1 MLIIDTPPTKTS
13 HKVVSEKVVSEVE
26 HSERA
31 LRRIAGW
38 LMLFCLLLGQ
48 IGAPWDGEWHAY
60 IGRDWFWTPPHD
72 LIYTCVAGGGLIA
85 LVMVILETLRYRKGY
100 RGVDDQSTV
109 RLGRVFHAPL
119 GFYIAGFG
127 ALAAL
132 FAAPFDNYWHQLYG
146 IDISLWSPFH
156 IMGVTG
162 CFIGALGIVYIFAS
176 EAAID
181 RRAAISKR
189 RFLGFTA
196 LEWGALFALSS
207 LLKLTLIGFLL
218 FPVITLGLLRIPT
231 YLIPAVICAGLCL
244 MGAAFLTRRPGA
256 ATFVIVLVSIASFA
270 TELFVPWATRALVAQ
285 EGLHYRVAGQVPYF
299 ALNTALLP
307 LFLLPSALFIDILI
321 YWQKRRGKTMREGIR
336 SLWLPGL
343 ITTLLEIIIAPCI
356 IMQTANPLQAFLN
369 MPDLS
374 IAPNLKLYTTLIAL
388 PVIFF
393 AGLLGTCWGANQG
406 SIWHLNKQ

>member
-1 MLIIDTPPTKTS
+1 
-13 HKVVSEKVVSEVE
+13 
-26 HSERA
+26 
-31 LRRIAGW
+31 
-38 LMLFCLLLGQ
+38 
-48 IGAPWDGEWHAY
+48 
-60 IGRDWFWTPPHD
+60 
-72 LIYTCVAGGGLIA
+72 
-85 LVMVILETLRYRKGY
+85 
-100 RGVDDQSTV
+100 
-109 RLGRVFHAPL
+109 
-119 GFYIAGFG
+119 
-127 ALAAL
+127 
-132 FAAPFDNYWHQLYG
+132 
-146 IDISLWSPFH
+146 
-156 IMGVTG
+156 MGVTG

-181 RRAAISKR
+181 RRVGTIKH

-256 ATFVIVLVSIASFA
+256 ATCVAVLVAISSFA
-270 TELFVPWATRALVAQ
+270 TELFVPWATRALVVQ

-299 ALNTALLP
+299 ALNVALLP
-307 LFLLPSALFIDILI
+307 LFLLPSALFIDALV
-321 YWQKRRGKTMREGIR
+321 YWQQRRGKTMHESIHA
-336 SLWLPGL
+336 LWLPGL

-374 IAPNLKLYTTLIAL
+374 IAPDLKLYTTLIAL
-388 PVIFF
+388 PVILV

-406 SIWHLNKQ
+406 TIWHVNEQ